1 MINLCQSNTS
11 IKTLSA
17 KNDRSTVIFN
27 REEYL
32 EKCVDHINNGPCQ
45 LLKKDATTKIKAKTL
60 KNQLKALK
68 EKEFIDN
75 KFYYYFKPTDPPLPI
90 FHGQPKVYKTGVPIC
105 PIVSYSGSPLY
116 SLNKYFVNFLNTYAK
131 DENNNPKNYNTFFN

>member
-1 MINLCQSNTS
+1 M
-11 IKTLSA
+11 
-17 KNDRSTVIFN
+17 
-27 REEYL
+27 
-32 EKCVDHINNGPCQ
+32 DHINNGPCQ
-45 LLKKDATTKIKAKTL
+45 LRKKDATTKIKAKTL

-75 KFYYYFKPTDPPLPI
+75 KFYYYFKPTDPPLSI